1 MVEKALLSLQGRS
14 RAAEEEENRKIFEI
28 NTRKKTL
35 LKLLEDSKQREL
47 YHFEQS
53 KKLSA
58 F

>member
-1 MVEKALLSLQGRS
+1 MLSLQGRS